1 MTEKRKRCWS
11 LLTWQPWSMVQYWLL
26 RSGVTVHCD
35 HGAGGILGMITHSE
49 VIGQSRLVLAVQLSI
64 ATTSTRYTHTV
75 PRMFECSYCPNS
87 LSHYCRK
94 LYEGILVPM
103 PIYECSIQLHKCSV
117 AITLSQSDLYPQS
130 QCSVFP
136 PSPPRHLLCEELI
149 S

>member
-1 MTEKRKRCWS
+1 MVQGPVLTIEKQRDGA
-11 LLTWQPWSMVQYWLL
+11 LLTVI
-26 RSGVTVHCD
+26 T
-35 HGAGGILGMITHSE
+35 AGGILGIITHSE

-64 ATTSTRYTHTV
+64 TTTSTRYTHTV

-87 LSHYCRK
+87 LSHFCSK
-94 LYEGILVPM
+94 LYEGIVPR

-117 AITLSQSDLYPQS
+117 AITLSQSDLQTIATVPR
-130 QCSVFP
+130 CSLYP